1 MSCTSDGA
9 ARHPPQRGPSAR
21 SPEVF
26 RPGRTSRAAPTIGP
40 RARPTAVASVG
51 IREWE
56 RYGHADAS
64 QPLGSARGMLATSL
78 AELRS
83 AETQL
88 IDALPRLAAVS
99 GSRQL
104 AQMLLQDYAA
114 TRRHRSRLDVVIR
127 LVAVEIE
134 VPDRNCDQMRDLIVE
149 VGGARSDAG
158 LVRAVQRVKQLEI
171 ASYDRARSRASELSF
186 ADAARA
192 LARTLDEERQTARRL
207 ADITPPS
214 RFRS

>member
-1 MSCTSDGA
+1 
-9 ARHPPQRGPSAR
+9 
-21 SPEVF
+21 
-26 RPGRTSRAAPTIGP
+26 
-40 RARPTAVASVG
+40 VASVG

-56 RYGHADAS
+56 RYGPAEVPPA
-64 QPLGSARGMLATSL
+64 PASARGTLATSL
-78 AELRS
+78 SELRS
-83 AETQL
+83 AETRL

-114 TRRHRSRLDVVIR
+114 TRRHRARLDVVIR
-127 LVAVEIE
+127 LVSVELE
-134 VPDRNCDQMRDLIVE
+134 VPDRDCARMRDLIVE
-149 VGGARSDAG
+149 VAGARSDAG

-171 ASYDRARSRASELSF
+171 ASYDRARSLASGLSF
-186 ADAARA
+186 LDAARA
-192 LARTLDEERQTARRL
+192 LARTLDEERQTARRV